1 MFFFLSVRNTIL
13 VKISASNSIKYAIP
27 MTREKHNRGRVVA
40 GKGEERGNVEP
51 RNRKKNDFFEKRN
64 SFFLFLVNKISLSLS
79 LTAAVGGFEP
89 LSLFSPRLQLKTMAF

>member
-1 MFFFLSVRNTIL
+1 LFFFLSVRNTIL

-51 RNRKKNDFFEKRN
+51 RNRKKNDFFEKRK

-79 LTAAVGGFEP
+79 LSRRRWGASN
-89 LSLFSPRLQLKTMAF
+89 LSLSSPPGCS